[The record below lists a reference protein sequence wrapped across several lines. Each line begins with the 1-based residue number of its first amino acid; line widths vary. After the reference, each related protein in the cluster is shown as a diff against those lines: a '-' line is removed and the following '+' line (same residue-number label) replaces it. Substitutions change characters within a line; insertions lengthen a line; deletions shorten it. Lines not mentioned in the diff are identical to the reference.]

1 MYFLAIDEGSS
12 STRAILYNEEGRV
25 CYKSQQSLNTMY
37 PASGWVEQD
46 PDEIWEKTCLAMR
59 EVVAAVNVADI
70 RACGITNQRET
81 TVIWHK
87 QTGQCL
93 GPAISWQDRRT
104 EALFAPYTDAQLSV
118 MQAKTGLIPNAYFS
132 ASKLQWL
139 LENVPKARALAD
151 EGLLAFGTIDT
162 YLLWRLTKGGQ
173 HATDVTNA
181 SRTLL
186 FDIERRAFDD
196 ELLDWFSI
204 PPSVLPRVLP
214 NACHFGDTHPDV
226 LGAAIPVTAMA
237 GDQQSSLVGQACIEK
252 GMMKATYGSGAFL
265 LLNTGDTP
273 ARSSHLLT
281 TIAYEVNNEVA
292 YGLEG
297 SIYHAGTT
305 LKWLRNTLKILP
317 EYADSEQFAK
327 RVAGN
332 DGVYFLPSFTS
343 LGAPH
348 WITPKGASITGLTQ
362 GTKPEHIVRAAL
374 EAVAFQTKDV
384 IRCIQ
389 TDAKVPLRGL
399 HADGGMA
406 QNAWFLQYLSSMCE
420 VVVKRP
426 VEVETT
432 ALGVAMLA
440 AVGCGYLDTLSDTTA
455 YWSCGEM
462 YCPDEQS
469 NVYAEAYQGWVDMV
483 ASVKQRMRGV
493 RENVL

>member
-12 STRAILYNEEGRV
+12 GTRAILYNEEGRV
-25 CYKSQQSLNTMY
+25 CYKSQQPLNTTY
-37 PASGWVEQD
+37 PKSGWVEQD
-46 PDEIWEKTCLAMR
+46 PEEIWEKTCLVMR
-59 EVVAAVNVADI
+59 EVVSAVNITDI

-87 QTGQCL
+87 KTGQCL

-104 EALFAPYTDAQLSV
+104 ETLFARYTEEQLSM
-118 MQAKTGLIPNAYFS
+118 MQTKTGLIPNAYFS

-139 LENVPKARALAD
+139 LENVPKARALANED
-151 EGLLAFGTIDT
+151 LLAFGTIDT
-162 YLLWRLTKGGQ
+162 YLLWRLTQGAQ

-204 PPSVLPRVLP
+204 PSSVLPRVLP
-214 NACHFGDTHPDV
+214 NACHFGDIHPDI
-226 LGAAIPVTAMA
+226 LGASIPITAMA

-265 LLNTGDTP
+265 LLNTGAVP

-281 TIAYEVNNEVA
+281 TIAYEVNGEVA

-317 EYADSEQFAK
+317 EYVDSEQFAK
-327 RVAGN
+327 SVLGN

-348 WITPKGASITGLTQ
+348 WITPKGASIIGLTQ

-389 TDAKVPLRGL
+389 TDAKVPLHGL

-406 QNAWFLQYLSSMCE
+406 KNAWFLQYLSSMCE
-420 VVVKRP
+420 VMVKRP

-432 ALGVAMLA
+432 ALGAAMLA
-440 AVGCGYLDTLSDTTA
+440 AVGCGHLASLSQIA
-455 YWSCGEM
+455 SYWLCGET
-462 YCPDEQS
+462 YYPDEKREMY
-469 NVYAEAYQGWVDMV
+469 NEAYQGWGNVI
-483 ASVKQRMRGV
+483 AAAKQG
-493 RENVL
+493 LL